1 MHIRKQSEEINKKK
15 IDSIY
20 VIRYTALA
28 QACLKAKC
36 WRVDDKV
43 QTGFLINFERAV
55 VCSAFCERSYEGIG
69 VCGRL
74 GGKPRQMFEGTTKNA
89 YTQEKREIIC
99 ER

>member
-1 MHIRKQSEEINKKK
+1 MVILATFSRKLKSSTKVQQKMHIRKQSEEINKKN

-20 VIRYTALA
+20 IIRYTALA

-55 VCSAFCERSYEGIG
+55 VCSAFCDCSYEVG
-69 VCGRL
+69 
-74 GGKPRQMFEGTTKNA
+74 F
-89 YTQEKREIIC
+89 TQ
-99 ER
+99 

>member
-1 MHIRKQSEEINKKK
+1 MWFFNWYLTAKVQQKMHIRKQSEEINKKK

-20 VIRYTALA
+20 LIRYTALA

-55 VCSAFCERSYEGIG
+55 VWAAWGGSSYEGIG
-69 VCGRL
+69 FVRG
-74 GGKPRQMFEGTTKNA
+74 
-89 YTQEKREIIC
+89 
-99 ER
+99 

>member
-15 IDSIY
+15 IDRSIY
-20 VIRYTALA
+20 VIRYSALA

-55 VCSAFCERSYEGIG
+55 VWAAFCERSYEGIG
-69 VCGRL
+69 VRG
-74 GGKPRQMFEGTTKNA
+74 
-89 YTQEKREIIC
+89 Y
-99 ER
+99 

>member
-43 QTGFLINFERAV
+43 QTGFLINFERTGVWAAS
-55 VCSAFCERSYEGIG
+55 CDCSYEGIG

-74 GGKPRQMFEGTTKNA
+74 GGKPRQMFEGSDYFWNK
-89 YTQEKREIIC
+89 QMIV
-99 ER
+99 

>member
-1 MHIRKQSEEINKKK
+1 MWFFNWYSTAKVQQKMHIRKQSEEINKKK

-20 VIRYTALA
+20 LIRYTALA

-55 VCSAFCERSYEGIG
+55 VCAALRVKECDGTHSECCARRVPTLRS
-69 VCGRL
+69 
-74 GGKPRQMFEGTTKNA
+74 
-89 YTQEKREIIC
+89 KRDT
-99 ER
+99 